1 MHQLRLFT
9 FSARSMMRPLLM
21 SRILRQIAQAQ
32 SEERTLVN
40 ELEVAGKREALLLG
54 LQVRWRGHACSDVN
68 KLWKPSRVLFVFV
81 PLFFGF

>member
-1 MHQLRLFT
+1 MRQLRLFT
-9 FSARSMMRPLLM
+9 FSARSMMQPLVM

-54 LQVRWRGHACSDVN
+54 LQVR
-68 KLWKPSRVLFVFV
+68 
-81 PLFFGF
+81 